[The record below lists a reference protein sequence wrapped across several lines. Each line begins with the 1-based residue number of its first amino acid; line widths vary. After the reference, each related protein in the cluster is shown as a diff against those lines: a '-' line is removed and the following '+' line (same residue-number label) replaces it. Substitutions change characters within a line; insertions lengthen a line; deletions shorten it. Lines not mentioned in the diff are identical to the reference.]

1 MSLKILS
8 IQLNTKNMI
17 QIENCG
23 QLKAMKIR
31 EKTLEY
37 FHKAKSIDD
46 KNAVLKETRQYE
58 DGMLLKTTKHN

>member
-1 MSLKILS
+1 
-8 IQLNTKNMI
+8 MI